1 MATLEIRTYRLLPG
15 TRTDFVQVM
24 TEQAVPLLAEF
35 GIRVVDCGASEVDE
49 DGHEE
54 AYLVRA
60 FASIEERDRLEE
72 KFYSSE
78 RWLDGPRDGI
88 VSRIQ
93 TYHTIVLTVPD
104 DLVKTWSR

>member
-15 TRTDFVQVM
+15 TRTDFLHVM
-24 TEQAVPLLAEF
+24 REQAVPLLAEF

-60 FASIEERDRLEE
+60 FSSADERERLEE
-72 KFYSSE
+72 KFYSSQQ
-78 RWLDGPRDGI
+78 WLDGPRDGI
-88 VSRIQ
+88 VSRIHE
-93 TYHTIVLTVPD
+93 YHTIVLSVPD
-104 DLVKTWSR
+104 DLVETWSR